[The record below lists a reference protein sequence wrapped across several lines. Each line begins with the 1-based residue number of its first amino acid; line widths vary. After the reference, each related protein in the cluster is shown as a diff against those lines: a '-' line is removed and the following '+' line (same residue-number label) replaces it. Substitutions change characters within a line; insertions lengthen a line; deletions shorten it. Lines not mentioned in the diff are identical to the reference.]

1 MKTDLR
7 KLFEEE
13 YGCQFSYE
21 IVGKF
26 PKYNKKTSKWR
37 YIERG
42 TVWKAFAEWLE
53 QKLSQTIADIPTFI
67 IPYEKE
73 VYDDVEIHPVCEEKG
88 VCSVCDEGDAHFWSV
103 YLHVPKKG
111 IRCIADLKTRNQ
123 ATQFADLIEFLLN
136 LQDE

>member
-1 MKTDLR
+1 MKVKENDYTPFGDEWR
-7 KLFEEE
+7 KEMM
-13 YGCQFSYE
+13 
-21 IVGKF
+21 KF
-26 PKYNKKTSKWR
+26 RKSNLVDWLK
-37 YIERG
+37 ERMI
-42 TVWKAFAEWLE
+42 KIINLE
-53 QKLSQTIADIPTFI
+53 QKLSQTITDIPTFI
-67 IPYEKE
+67 IPHEKE

>member
-1 MKTDLR
+1 MKVKENDYTPFGDEWR
-7 KLFEEE
+7 KEMM
-13 YGCQFSYE
+13 
-21 IVGKF
+21 KF
-26 PKYNKKTSKWR
+26 RKSNLVDWLK
-37 YIERG
+37 ERMI
-42 TVWKAFAEWLE
+42 KIINLE
-53 QKLSQTIADIPTFI
+53 QKLSQTITDIPTFI
-67 IPYEKE
+67 IPHEKE

-111 IRCIADLKTRNQ
+111 IRCIADLKTREH